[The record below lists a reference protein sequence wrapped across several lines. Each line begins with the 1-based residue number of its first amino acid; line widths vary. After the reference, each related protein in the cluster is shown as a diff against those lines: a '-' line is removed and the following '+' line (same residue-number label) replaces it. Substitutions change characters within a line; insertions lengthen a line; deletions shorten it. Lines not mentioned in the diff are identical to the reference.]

1 MGPSVSAM
9 SDLLIGLGETILLAL
24 LVYAGTRTVFRR
36 FGRALPPYLSVV
48 YATTA
53 LLIVVSRF
61 LAHPSVPRMYVPP
74 DLIVGTRVLFWT
86 GASFFA
92 LKLLDLLL
100 IESFLIR
107 KKALHIPQLLRMLIF
122 LSLFVTGLL
131 FILRLVLDINL
142 IALIAL
148 PTVATAVVGFSLKDT
163 LTRLFDG
170 IALGRIMR
178 PGDWVGIL
186 GREGQVV
193 QIDLSHLTLRTREDD
208 HLLIPNNSVSQQE
221 IINYSKP
228 STRHACSVAVE
239 AAYKDPPLKV
249 QEVLQNVAR
258 SVPGVMTYPA
268 PKAFVEAYRESGM
281 QYRLKFWAEDYSEH
295 LRLQSEVLS
304 YIWYAFQRE
313 GIEIPYPV
321 RTIQIQPATTTPAGP
336 EVRADIVQKLRRVD
350 FLSVLPD
357 ADLEILAGKV
367 RRRTYLIGERVI
379 EEGEPGEEFFF
390 IERGTAQVRVKD
402 HDGQKVAD
410 LAATDFFGEISLLTG
425 EPRSATVVAASEL
438 QALVIDKACFQE
450 ILFRNPSLAEA
461 IGETLSRRRAD
472 LTVVREKIRPASA
485 AEPAAK
491 TRTNLA
497 DRIKQFFGIR

>member
-1 MGPSVSAM
+1 M
-9 SDLLIGLGETILLAL
+9 SDLLIDLGETILMAL
-24 LVYAGTRTVFRR
+24 LVYAGTRTIFRR
-36 FGRALPPYLSVV
+36 FGRPLPPYLSVI

-53 LLIVVSRF
+53 LLVVVSRF

-74 DLIVGTRVLFWT
+74 DLMIGVRVLFWT
-86 GASFFA
+86 GASFFV

-122 LSLFVTGLL
+122 LSLFVTSLL
-131 FILRLVLDINL
+131 FVLRLVLDINL

-170 IALGRIMR
+170 IALGRVMR
-178 PGDWVGIL
+178 TGDWVGIL

-304 YIWYAFQRE
+304 YIWYAFQRQ

-321 RTIQIQPATTTPAGP
+321 RTIQIQPATAGP
-336 EVRADIVQKLRRVD
+336 EARNDIVQKLRRVD

-367 RRRTYLIGERVI
+367 RRRSYLIGERVI

-390 IERGTAQVRVKD
+390 IERGTARVRVKD
-402 HDGQKVAD
+402 SDDPKVAE
-410 LAATDFFGEISLLTG
+410 LAAADFFGEISLLTG

-438 QALVIDKACFQE
+438 QVLVIDKACFQE

-497 DRIKQFFGIR
+497 DRIKRFFGIR